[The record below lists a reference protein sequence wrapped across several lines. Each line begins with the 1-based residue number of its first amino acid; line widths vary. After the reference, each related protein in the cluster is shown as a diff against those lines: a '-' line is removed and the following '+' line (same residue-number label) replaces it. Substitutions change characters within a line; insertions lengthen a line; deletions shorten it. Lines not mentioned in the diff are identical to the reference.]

1 MREEEG
7 DEGGEGID
15 SLSTAKEEA
24 HSALASL
31 YEHTHT
37 QYTHTRVRMSH

>member
-15 SLSTAKEEA
+15 SLLTVKEKA

-31 YEHTHT
+31 YEHTHRH
-37 QYTHTRVRMSH
+37 YTHARARMSH